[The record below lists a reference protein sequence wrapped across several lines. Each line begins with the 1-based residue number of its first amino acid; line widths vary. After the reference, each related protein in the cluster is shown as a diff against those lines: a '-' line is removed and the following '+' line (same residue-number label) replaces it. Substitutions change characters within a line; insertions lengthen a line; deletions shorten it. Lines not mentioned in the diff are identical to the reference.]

1 MSIAHWYSQYE
12 QQLQRSLQLWIS
24 SANGHVCSSW
34 VCSPHVQRL
43 STLSSC
49 SILLSSVE
57 NVSSEE
63 FHLGRQF
70 TLRWASEYFNSV
82 MVSSIIAQYILYLNP
97 LPHPQYPRV
106 EPEQVICL
114 PFFQHPSANL
124 VIGLMMLSVRCN
136 CSLQNKLQN
145 WWSWIGFEPI

>member
-1 MSIAHWYSQYE
+1 MSIAHWYSQYG

-34 VCSPHVQRL
+34 VCSPHVQRS

-57 NVSSEE
+57 ICIFRRISFGAAIYFEVSIGV
-63 FHLGRQF
+63 FQLGDGFQHHC
-70 TLRWASEYFNSV
+70 AV
-82 MVSSIIAQYILYLNP
+82 HLYLNP

-106 EPEQVICL
+106 EPAQVICL

-124 VIGLMMLSVRCN
+124 VIGLMMLLVRCN

>member
-24 SANGHVCSSW
+24 SADGHICSSW
-34 VCSPHVQRL
+34 VCSLHVQRS

-49 SILLSSVE
+49 SI
-57 NVSSEE
+57 
-63 FHLGRQF
+63 F
-70 TLRWASEYFNSV
+70 TLLGWKCIFRRISFGAAIHFE
-82 MVSSIIAQYILYLNP
+82 VSIRVFQLGDGFQHHCAVHLYLNP
-97 LPHPQYPRV
+97 LSHPRYPRV
-106 EPEQVICL
+106 EPAQVICL

-136 CSLQNKLQN
+136 CSLQNKLLR
-145 WWSWIGFEPI
+145 WRSWIGFEPI